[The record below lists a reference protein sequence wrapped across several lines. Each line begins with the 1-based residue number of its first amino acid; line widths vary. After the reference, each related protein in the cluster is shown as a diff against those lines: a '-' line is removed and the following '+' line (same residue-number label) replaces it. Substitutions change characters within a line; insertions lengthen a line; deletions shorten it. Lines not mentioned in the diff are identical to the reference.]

1 MADPTAVADPPM
13 PPLSVT
19 AANDFDS
26 GLSMPPLDRSFF
38 SEHLTSPYNNNDNN
52 RNDDDVLD
60 LDFNFSFDDLY
71 LPSSDLGDL
80 LIDPVPDTIQ
90 VQPDSFNGQLGSG
103 PNLENPYSVFKST
116 SVELRHLCDGIPGD
130 LSGDQSLN
138 GAGVT
143 NSELLV
149 SESAQI
155 SGYLNVLS
163 PESNGSNR
171 GSSENSGGDEK
182 ALNCLSPESHV
193 SENCGSNVSVESN
206 NCAQSVNVSPNFDDS
221 SIRTGVVDQKNKLEK
236 SAYIDVSNSAMKR
249 KKESEDSTNTNSE
262 SRINKYRKSSNCVEN
277 NNISGCGL
285 SEEDE
290 KRKARL
296 MRNRESAQ
304 LSRQRKKHHVEEL
317 EDKVRSMH
325 STIQDLNGK
334 ISYFMAENATL
345 RQQLGAG
352 NGMAVPP
359 PMAPPPSG
367 VYPHPAM
374 MYPWMQYPAP
384 YAMKPQGS
392 QVPLVPIP
400 RLKPQQ
406 HVASP
411 NPSTKVDGKKK
422 DGVKTKKVAGVSFLG
437 LLFFIMLFG
446 GLVPMVNVRYGGVR
460 ESFTGGETY
469 IDDGF
474 YRKHHGRVLM
484 VNGSEYGEK
493 FGDGIDFNCTKN
505 CGWRGHVG
513 GGPSVDEFA
522 RVGNGN
528 DPLAAS
534 LYVPRNDKLVKIDGN
549 LIIHSVLASEKAMAS
564 RKDDGDEA
572 SVETGLAVPRDLAP
586 AIPVLGVGKNGG
598 RHPHLRALDS
608 GSADR
613 DLKSK
618 AADGKLQQWFREGL
632 AGPMLSSGMCT
643 EVFQFD
649 VSSASAS
656 GALVRATVRNITA
669 EAEKVQNSTY
679 LRKGRN
685 RRILHGLPIPLR
697 GTSRNISKE
706 HEGRN
711 SQKEN
716 LNGNNSISSMVVSVL
731 FDPREAGD
739 IEGDGMMGAKPLSR
753 IFVVVLIDSVNFA
766 GKLELGGFIPK
777 VPVGNAKTRALKHGY
792 Q

>member
-1 MADPTAVADPPM
+1 MADLKVVDDPPP
-13 PPLSVT
+13 PPLT

-26 GLSMPPLDRSFF
+26 GLSIPPLDPTFF
-38 SEHLTSPYNNNDNN
+38 SEHLTSPYNNSDNN
-52 RNDDDVLD
+52 QNDDVLD
-60 LDFNFSFDDLY
+60 LDFDFFDDLY
-71 LPSSDLGDL
+71 LPSSDLDDL
-80 LIDPVPDTIQ
+80 LMDPVPKSIQ
-90 VQPDSFNGQLGSG
+90 VQPDSFYNQPGSG
-103 PNLENPYSVFKST
+103 PGPDNLYSVFKST

-130 LSGDQSLN
+130 FSGDQSLK
-138 GAGVT
+138 GSGVS
-143 NSELLV
+143 NSELLAA
-149 SESAQI
+149 ESAQI
-155 SGYLNVLS
+155 SGYLNVPS

-171 GSSENSGGDEK
+171 GSSENSGGGEK
-182 ALNCLSPESHV
+182 GLNRLSPESQG

-206 NCAQSVNVSPNFDDS
+206 NCAQSVNVSPNSNDS
-221 SIRTGVVDQKNKLEK
+221 SIRTGVVDQKIKVEK
-236 SAYIDVSNSAMKR
+236 SAYTNVSNSALKR
-249 KKESEDSTNTNSE
+249 KKESDDSTNTNIE
-262 SRINKYRKSSNCVEN
+262 SRINKYKKSSNSVEN
-277 NNISGCGL
+277 DNTNGGAL
-285 SEEDE
+285 SEGDE
-290 KRKARL
+290 KKKARL

-325 STIQDLNGK
+325 STIQDLNAK

-345 RQQLGAG
+345 RQQLGG
-352 NGMAVPP
+352 GTSTVLPP
-359 PMAPPPSG
+359 PMAPPPPG

-374 MYPWMQYPAP
+374 MYPWMQYPP
-384 YAMKPQGS
+384 SYVMKPQGS

-406 HVASP
+406 PVAAPKTSK
-411 NPSTKVDGKKK
+411 KVDNKKN
-422 DGVKTKKVAGVSFLG
+422 DGVKTKKVASVSFLG

-460 ESFTGGETY
+460 EAFTGEETY
-469 IDDGF
+469 VEGGI
-474 YRKHHGRVLM
+474 YEKHHGRVLM
-484 VNGSEYGEK
+484 VNGTQYGKK
-493 FGDGIDFNCTKN
+493 FGDGRDFNCTKN
-505 CGWRGHVG
+505 CGWRGHGG
-513 GGPSVDEFA
+513 GGPSADEFA
-522 RVGNGN
+522 HVGNGN
-528 DPLAAS
+528 DPLVAS

-564 RKDDGDEA
+564 RKDDGA
-572 SVETGLAVPRDLAP
+572 KAGGETGLAVPGDLTP
-586 AIPVLGVGKNGG
+586 AIPVPGVGRNGG

-618 AADGKLQQWFREGL
+618 AADGRLQQWFREGL

-669 EAEKVQNSTY
+669 EAEKIQNSTY
-679 LRKGRN
+679 LSKGRN
-685 RRILHGLPIPLR
+685 RRILRGLPIPLP
-697 GTSRNISKE
+697 GTSHNISKE

-739 IEGDGMMGAKPLSR
+739 VEGDGMMGAKPLSR
-753 IFVVVLIDSVNFA
+753 IFVVVLIDSVKYVTYSCMLPFK
-766 GKLELGGFIPK
+766 GSGPHL
-777 VPVGNAKTRALKHGY
+777 VST
-792 Q
+792 